1 MHVNLQKFLLN
12 LIFVAEVKRLQKL
25 TASDQVDSVKQE
37 LFKLQQYTIKL
48 ERQMKVS
55 LANNGLRTSEASLS
69 MEEYTQLTSEVERLN
84 KKCKNL
90 KNQLSTVSMS
100 SPFLLYNIFSFPLPF
115 LPSLDTRSTK

>member
-100 SPFLLYNIFSFPLPF
+100 SPFLLYIFFSFPLPF

>member
-1 MHVNLQKFLLN
+1 MHVNLQKFFFN

-100 SPFLLYNIFSFPLPF
+100 SPFLLYNIFFFSPPLSH
-115 LPSLDTRSTK
+115 LSRHKKH

>member
-1 MHVNLQKFLLN
+1 MHVNLQMFLLN

-25 TASDQVDSVKQE
+25 TASDQVDGVKQE

-84 KKCKNL
+84 KKCKNF

-100 SPFLLYNIFSFPLPF
+100 SPFLLYNIFSFPSPF
-115 LPSLDTRSTK
+115 FPL